1 MPVLRCF
8 KYYTSYVTGQRSTQ
22 VSLIVVTNLLIVL
35 NFIINFV
42 NVFLYIMKE
51 FSIPF
56 YYITVQF
63 LDMAYILLTFD
74 CDILDFQTTFVIFT
88 YSAYNFEFTRSIILY
103 TQIVEDVNNVF
114 EKFCRRNHV

>member
-114 EKFCRRNHV
+114 EKFCCRNHV

>member
-74 CDILDFQTTFVIFT
+74 CDILDFQMTFVIFT

-114 EKFCRRNHV
+114 EKFCCRNHV